1 VTVPFQESLEHLTR
15 LRGIAG
21 AMFVSADDGLV
32 VAESLMEGI
41 PGDSVAAL
49 AASLMRRMGITVSA
63 AGFASPSFMHLQA
76 ANGALLVVPAG
87 PDTLL
92 IAIGDRDI
100 NLGLA
105 RLEMLQVAERLR

>member
-1 VTVPFQESLEHLTR
+1 MNALYQGSLEDLTR

-21 AMFVSADDGLV
+21 AMVVSTDDGLV

-41 PGDSVAAL
+41 PGDAVAAL
-49 AASLMRRMGITVSA
+49 AASLMRRMGTTVSA
-63 AGFASPSFMHLQA
+63 AGFALPSFMHLQA

-87 PDTLL
+87 TDTLL

-105 RLEMLQVAERLR
+105 RIEMLQAVERLG

>member
-1 VTVPFQESLEHLTR
+1 MSVTYQEYLEDLTR

-21 AMFVSADDGLV
+21 AMVVSVDDGLV

-41 PGDSVAAL
+41 PGDAVAAL
-49 AASLMRRMGITVSA
+49 AASLSRRMGTAVSA
-63 AGFASPSFMHLQA
+63 AGFASPSFLHLQA
-76 ANGALLVVPAG
+76 ARGALLVVPAG

-92 IAIGDRDI
+92 IAIGDRDV

-105 RLEMLQVAERLR
+105 RIEMLQAAENLG

>member
-1 VTVPFQESLEHLTR
+1 VTAVYQESLEGLTR

-21 AMFVSADDGLV
+21 AMLVSADDGLV

-41 PGDSVAAL
+41 PGDAVAAL
-49 AASLMRRMGITVSA
+49 AASLMRRMGTAVSA
-63 AGFASPSFMHLQA
+63 AGFTLPSFMHLQA
-76 ANGALLVVPAG
+76 AVGALLVVPAG

-92 IAIGDRDI
+92 IAIGDRHI

-105 RLEMLQVAERLR
+105 RIEMLQVVEQMG